1 MKKEAETDMEK
12 NFYKL
17 LNNSNFGYD
26 CCRNWDNYSFQVTS
40 CQIEELTYAQKFRN
54 LFDPEV
60 SASVN
65 SQLLKEEVEKST
77 KQKNQRLKA
86 KIFL

>member
-1 MKKEAETDMEK
+1 MEK
-12 NFYKL
+12 DFYKL

-26 CCRNWDNYSFQVTS
+26 CCRNFGNYSFQVTS
-40 CQIEELTYAQKFRN
+40 CQIEELTQVQKLRN

-60 SASVN
+60 SAFVN
-65 SQLLKEEVEKST
+65 SQLLKQEVEKST

-86 KIFL
+86 KTVS

>member
-1 MKKEAETDMEK
+1 MEK
-12 NFYKL
+12 DFYKL

-26 CCRNWDNYSFQVTS
+26 CCRNFGNYSFQVTS
-40 CQIEELTYAQKFRN
+40 CQIEELTQVQKLRN

-60 SASVN
+60 SAFVN
-65 SQLLKEEVEKST
+65 SQLLKQEVEKST

>member
-12 NFYKL
+12 DFYKL

-26 CCRNWDNYSFQVTS
+26 CCSNWDNYSFQVTS
-40 CQIEELTYAQKFRN
+40 CQIEVLTYVQKFRN